1 MFIIIGAV
9 VVLGAVIG
17 GYLMEHGNL
26 HVLFQP
32 AELVII
38 FGAAIG
44 SLIIASPVR
53 VLKMIVGNLKLIFAA
68 KAAGKENY
76 VEILM
81 LLSQLFAKARKD
93 GILALEREVE
103 KPHESQIF
111 QKYRSILADHH
122 LLSFICD
129 NLKVIIST
137 SPPAHE
143 LDNLL
148 ELDLEVNKH
157 EEMVPSSSIA
167 KLADSLPGLGIV
179 AAVLG
184 IVVTMGKI
192 NEPPEVLGHSIGAA
206 LVGTFLGILFCYG
219 FIGPMATNLEFKV
232 KEKEISYMII
242 KTALIA
248 FVEGAAPQ
256 IALEYGRRA
265 IPSGERPTFDEL
277 DKLIKD
283 AKAKSGN

>member
-9 VVLGAVIG
+9 VVIGCVIG
-17 GYLMEHGNL
+17 GYMMSHGNMSI
-26 HVLFQP
+26 LFQP

-44 SLIIASPVR
+44 SLIIASPPKI
-53 VLKMIVGNLKLIFAA
+53 LKMILGNIKVIFAA
-68 KAAGKENY
+68 SGATRETY
-76 VEILM
+76 IDILM
-81 LLSQLFAKARKD
+81 VLSQLFVKARKD
-93 GILALEREVE
+93 GILALEKEVE

-111 QKYRSILADHH
+111 TKYPTVLADHH
-122 LLSFICD
+122 LVSFICD

-148 ELDLEVNKH
+148 ELDMEVNKH
-157 EEMVPSSSIA
+157 EEMVPSTSIA

-192 NEPPEVLGHSIGAA
+192 NEPPEVLGHHIGAA

-232 KEKEISYMII
+232 KDKEISYLII

-265 IPSGERPTFDEL
+265 IPSGERPSFDEL
-277 DKLIKD
+277 DKLMKD

>member
-1 MFIIIGAV
+1 MFIIIGVV
-9 VVLGAVIG
+9 VVLGTVIG
-17 GYLMEHGNL
+17 GYIMEHGNL
-26 HVLFQP
+26 SVLFQP
-32 AELVII
+32 AELIII
-38 FGAAIG
+38 FGAALG
-44 SLIIASPVR
+44 ALIIASPPKI
-53 VLKMIVGNLKLIFAA
+53 LKMILGNIKLIFATSGA
-68 KAAGKENY
+68 SRQSY
-76 VEILM
+76 IDILM
-81 LLSQLFAKARKD
+81 VLSQLFIKARKD

-103 KPHESQIF
+103 KPKESQIF
-111 QKYRSILADHH
+111 TKYPSVLSDHH

-143 LDNLL
+143 LENLL
-148 ELDLEVNKH
+148 EIDMEVNKH
-157 EEMVPSSSIA
+157 EEMIPSTSIA

-232 KEKEISYMII
+232 KDKEISYLII

-277 DKLIKD
+277 DKLMKD